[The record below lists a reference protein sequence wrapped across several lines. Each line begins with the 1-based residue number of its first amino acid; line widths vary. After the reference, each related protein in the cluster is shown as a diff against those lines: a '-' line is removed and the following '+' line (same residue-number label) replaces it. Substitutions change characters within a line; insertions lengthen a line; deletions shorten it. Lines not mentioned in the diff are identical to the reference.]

1 MKTITR
7 LLGLLALCTTVNA
20 HAQIIN
26 MNPDP
31 EGKPWLSGDAV
42 TPPPEAWNDALEFIP
57 SAASLA
63 SQLPSSVYNDQN
75 IWFPYIFDQED
86 NACCVH
92 VAELFYTF
100 TYELNRKRNKEAGDG
115 INDLTNLYHPLYT
128 YNFLNEGDSTTYT
141 YFKSGFDIIKQNGC
155 ASLNNPD

>member
-7 LLGLLALCTTVNA
+7 LLGVLALCISLSA
-20 HAQIIN
+20 QAQIIN

-31 EGKPWLSGDAV
+31 EGNPWLSGDAV
-42 TPPPEAWNDALEFIP
+42 TPPPEVWNDAVEFIP
-57 SAASLA
+57 TAASLA

-100 TYELNRKRNKEAGDG
+100 T
-115 INDLTNLYHPLYT
+115 
-128 YNFLNEGDSTTYT
+128 
-141 YFKSGFDIIKQNGC
+141 
-155 ASLNNPD
+155 